1 MEEKEK
7 APKGAV
13 APQFSPDFLS
23 DLHSRMTTTLSGG
36 SGPDEGM
43 FRRFVDF
50 EVDASICAPGV
61 TSNFMLT
68 LATLLSSQETDATR
82 NAGGDAVKMGM
93 QMAKSSIYAV
103 NGVRVSKG
111 SGHLD
116 VLWEALG
123 PGGRNLVVQMW
134 GDLSAA
140 SEDAVGKA
148 KATMRVY

>member
-7 APKGAV
+7 ASKGA
-13 APQFSPDFLS
+13 APQFNPDFLS
-23 DLHSRMTTTLSGG
+23 NLHARMTTPLSGG
-36 SGPDEGM
+36 SAPDEGM

-123 PGGRNLVVQMW
+123 PGGRNLVVHMW